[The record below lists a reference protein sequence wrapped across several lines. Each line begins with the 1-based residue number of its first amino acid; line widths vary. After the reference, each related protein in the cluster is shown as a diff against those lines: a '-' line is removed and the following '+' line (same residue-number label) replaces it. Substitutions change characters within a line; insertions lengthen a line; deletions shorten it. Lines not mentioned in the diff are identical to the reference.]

1 MERHDKPSLLS
12 KRKRSQTTSA
22 EDELDL
28 KVRLM
33 LNHPKYFP
41 QAKLTPEQK
50 GMLTNQNETSISD
63 STPLK
68 FDSQPGFYDDA

>member
-1 MERHDKPSLLS
+1 MERQDKPSLLS